1 MKLKSVRIKNY
12 RSIEDLPF
20 EIEPL
25 DDGSFAYGLIGIN
38 EAGKSSFLKAL
49 ALLDDHTNI
58 KPELG
63 DFHNKSNPITV
74 VFIYEQSDKEI
85 SDSKRLILEKFPEL
99 KIANEELKS
108 VTLYVNFEYPSLEKK
123 MSLVCAHI
131 KSEQK
136 DDIENLL
143 KDHIYTQSHYTIFWK
158 SEDRYLIN
166 KEISLNAFSADPD
179 NVSIP
184 LKNCFSL
191 LGLDTKEKIQSK
203 VQEISSDSTER
214 QVLRTDLG
222 NKVTK
227 LIKQVW
233 PNHPI
238 TITFDISGDI
248 INFHVNDPNGRP
260 RTTNQRS
267 DGFKQFV
274 SFLLNVSSQRETREL
289 SDSLIL
295 LDEPETHLHPQAQEY
310 FLSELIKISQGEN
323 NICFF
328 ATHSNYMIDKNDLS
342 RNYKVVKSGQTNKTS
357 IEKFDKSISTYAS
370 VNYDVFG
377 LPSSDYFNQL
387 YGKLHER
394 YVDENTNDGNRNF
407 VKYFDQNYLFPNLQS
422 KKIKKDR
429 AWKGYPN
436 EITFI
441 TEIRNSINHY
451 NSNKPKIDELEL
463 KKGIEYMLELL

>member
-12 RSIEDLPF
+12 RSIEDVPF
-20 EIEPL
+20 EVQL
-25 DDGSFAYGLIGIN
+25 LGDGSCAYGLIGIN

-58 KPELG
+58 KPEIG
-63 DFHNKSNPITV
+63 DFHDRSTPITV
-74 VFIYEQSDKEI
+74 VFTYEQSDEEI
-85 SDSKRLILEKFPEL
+85 TDSREIILAKFPEL
-99 KIANEELKS
+99 EISNEELKS
-108 VTLYVNFEYPSLEKK
+108 VTLYISFESPSLTKK
-123 MSLVCAHI
+123 TSLVCAYI
-131 KSEQK
+131 KSEQRG
-136 DDIENLL
+136 DIENLL
-143 KDHIYTQSHYTIFWK
+143 NDHVYKKSHFTIFWK
-158 SEDRYLIN
+158 SEDKYLIN
-166 KEISLNAFSADPD
+166 KEISLSAFSADPD
-179 NVSIP
+179 NISIP

-191 LGLDTKEKIQSK
+191 LGLDTKEKIHSK
-203 VQEISSDSTER
+203 IQEISSDSTER
-214 QVLRTDLG
+214 QVLRIDLG
-222 NKVTK
+222 DKVTE

-248 INFHVNDPNGRP
+248 INFHVNDTNGRP

-274 SFLLNVSSQRETREL
+274 SFLLNISSQRETGEL
-289 SDSLIL
+289 SNSLIL

-310 FLSELIKISQGEN
+310 FLSELIKISQVGN

-342 RNYKVVKSGQTNKTS
+342 RNYKVVKSDKTNKTS
-357 IEKFDKSISTYAS
+357 VEKFDKSISTYAS

-377 LPSSDYFNQL
+377 ISSSDYFNQL
-387 YGKLHER
+387 YGALHEK
-394 YVDENTNDGNRNF
+394 YVDEDLSDNNRTS
-407 VKYFDQNYLFPNLQS
+407 VKNFDQIYLYTNLQN

-429 AWKGYPN
+429 AWKGHPN
-436 EITFI
+436 QITFI

-451 NSNKPKIDELEL
+451 NSTQPVINDSEL

>member
-12 RSIEDLPF
+12 RSIEDAPF
-20 EIEPL
+20 EIQPQ
-25 DDGSFAYGLIGIN
+25 DDGSFTYGLIGIN

-58 KPELG
+58 KPEIG
-63 DFHNKSNPITV
+63 DFHNKPNPITV
-74 VFIYEQSDKEI
+74 VFVYEQSDEEI
-85 SDSKRLILEKFPEL
+85 SESIKIILESFPESG
-99 KIANEELKS
+99 ISNEELKS
-108 VTLYVNFEYPSLEKK
+108 VTLYVNFEYPSLTKNI
-123 MSLVCAHI
+123 SLACAYI
-131 KSEQK
+131 KSDQK
-136 DDIENLL
+136 DNIESLL
-143 KDHIYTQSHYTIFWK
+143 KDHIYKKTHYTIFWK
-158 SEDRYLIN
+158 SEDKYLIN
-166 KEISLNAFSADPD
+166 KEISLSAFSADPD

-191 LGLDTKEKIQSK
+191 LGLDTKDKIQSK
-203 VQEISSDSTER
+203 IQEISTDSTER

-222 NKVTK
+222 VKVTE

-260 RTTNQRS
+260 RTTVQRS

-274 SFLLNVSSQRETREL
+274 SFLLNVSSQRETKEL

-310 FLSELIKISQGEN
+310 FLSELVKISQGEN
-323 NICFF
+323 NICLF

-342 RNYKVVKSGQTNKTS
+342 RNYKVIKSDKTNKTS
-357 IEKFDKSISTYAS
+357 IEKFDKNISTYAS
-370 VNYDVFG
+370 VNYEVFG
-377 LPSSDYFNQL
+377 IPSSDYFNQL
-387 YGKLHER
+387 YGILHER
-394 YVDENTNDGNRNF
+394 YIDEDAGDSNRTS
-407 VKYFDQNYLFPNLQS
+407 VKLFDQNYLFTNLQS

-429 AWKGYPN
+429 AWKGHPD

-441 TEIRNSINHY
+441 TEIRNGINHY
-451 NSNKPKIDELEL
+451 NSTKPKINESEL

>member
-1 MKLKSVRIKNY
+1 MKLKTVVIKNY
-12 RSIEDLPF
+12 RSIEDVRF

-25 DDGSFAYGLIGIN
+25 ADNSFTYGLIGIN
-38 EAGKSSFLKAL
+38 EAGKSSFLKSL
-49 ALLDDHTNI
+49 ALLDNHTNI
-58 KPELG
+58 KPEIG
-63 DFHNKSNPITV
+63 DFHNKSNPINV
-74 VFIYEQSDKEI
+74 VFVYEQSDEEI
-85 SDSKRLILEKFPEL
+85 ADSKKIILEKFPEL
-99 KIANEELKS
+99 EVSDEELRS
-108 VTLYVNFEYPSLEKK
+108 VTLYISFDYPSLVKK
-123 MSLVCAHI
+123 LSIVCAYI
-131 KSEQK
+131 KSEHK

-143 KDHIYTQSHYTIFWK
+143 KDDIYKKTHYTIFWK
-158 SEDRYLIN
+158 SEDKYLIN
-166 KEISLNAFSADPD
+166 KEISLNAFSVDPD

-203 VQEISSDSTER
+203 VQEISTDSTER

-222 NKVTK
+222 EKVTK
-227 LIKQVW
+227 LIKKVW

-260 RTTNQRS
+260 RTTDQRS

-274 SFLLNVSSQRETREL
+274 SFLLNISCQRETKEL

-342 RNYKVVKSGQTNKTS
+342 RNYKVTKNNKTNKTS
-357 IEKFDKSISTYAS
+357 IDKFDKSISTYAS

-377 LPSSDYFNQL
+377 ISSSDYFNQL
-387 YGKLHER
+387 YGMLHQK
-394 YVDENTNDGNRNF
+394 YVDEDVNDNSRTS
-407 VKYFDQNYLFPNLQS
+407 VKSFDQNYLFLNLKS
-422 KKIKKDR
+422 KNIKKDR
-429 AWKGYPN
+429 AWKDHPN

-451 NSNKPKIDELEL
+451 NSTKPKINELEL